1 VGAPSAP
8 FGFINAFKPPGLS
21 STSFGLWV
29 RKRLGASALGHW
41 GTLDPAAFGVL
52 VLAVGRATRLIPYLP
67 SEDKSYVF
75 EMRAGACTD
84 TGDATGRIVRQS
96 AVPEGWAASLSAVA
110 ASMVGPLEQTP
121 PMYSA
126 VKIDGRPLYISAR
139 AGREVERR
147 PRRVEI
153 RALRVIDAGIASA
166 RLAVDCSSGTY
177 VRTLCEQIGDRIGIC
192 AHLGLL
198 LRTRAGPFDLDAAR
212 TPREIEA
219 DPAACI
225 IDPAAVLRLEKADV
239 DDAGAAKFLHGNDVA
254 IDAAAR
260 RLDPRTVLV
269 HHRGALI
276 GVGLLGQTLVPVR
289 VLAAGGEN
297 P

>member
-1 VGAPSAP
+1 VDAPSSP

-29 RKRLGASALGHW
+29 RKRLGVSAVGHW

-52 VLAVGRATRLIPYLP
+52 VLAIGRATRLIPYLP

-84 TGDATGRIVRQS
+84 SGDATGRVIKTS
-96 AVPEGWAASLSAVA
+96 DVPDGWAASLRAVA
-110 ASMVGPLEQTP
+110 ASLVGPLEQTP

-126 VKIDGRPLYISAR
+126 VKIDGRPLYVAAR

-147 PRRVEI
+147 SRRIEI
-153 RALRVIDAGIASA
+153 RALRVIAAGSTSA
-166 RLAVDCSSGTY
+166 RFAVDCSAGTY
-177 VRTLCEQIGDRIGIC
+177 IRTLCEQIGERTGVC

-198 LRTRAGPFDLDAAR
+198 LRTRAGPFELDGAS
-212 TPREIEA
+212 TPREIDA
-219 DPAACI
+219 DPASCV
-225 IDPAAVLRLEKADV
+225 IDPATVLGLEKSDV
-239 DDAGAAKFLHGNDVA
+239 DDEGAAKFLHGNDVE
-254 IDAAAR
+254 IEDGER
-260 RLDPRTVLV
+260 RGDPRTVLV
-269 HHRGALI
+269 IHRGALI
-276 GVGLLGQTLVPVR
+276 GVGRLGQTLAPVR

-297 P
+297 S